1 MSSSEKLKVILQT
14 KEIQC
19 SEKIIK
25 LRKYMKSLK
34 IINVMTSLLSIR
46 ISASIA
52 TTFLLTMAIS
62 VLSVCSIVLTGVNL
76 RFKFRDKTFEI
87 RQLIDKLS
95 KIENKLQYINSSNGN
110 LTDDEYQ
117 DIFKEF
123 IRIECIRII

>member
-1 MSSSEKLKVILQT
+1 MTSSEKLKVLLQN

-19 SEKIIK
+19 NKKIIK
-25 LRKYMKSLK
+25 LKKYMKSLK
-34 IINVMTSLLSIR
+34 IINVMTSLLSIL

-52 TTFLLTMAIS
+52 TTFLPTIAIS
-62 VLSVCSIVLTGVNL
+62 VLSVCSTVLTGVNL

-95 KIENKLQYINSSNGN
+95 KIQNKLQYINSSNGN
-110 LTDDEYQ
+110 LTDEQYQ

-123 IRIECIRII
+123 NV

>member
-1 MSSSEKLKVILQT
+1 MTSSEKLKVLLQN

-19 SEKIIK
+19 NKKIIK
-25 LRKYMKSLK
+25 LK
-34 IINVMTSLLSIR
+34 IINVMTSLLSIL

-52 TTFLLTMAIS
+52 TTFLPTIAIS
-62 VLSVCSIVLTGVNL
+62 VLSVCSTVLTGVNL

-95 KIENKLQYINSSNGN
+95 KIQNKLQYINSSNGN
-110 LTDDEYQ
+110 LTDEQYQ

-123 IRIECIRII
+123 NV